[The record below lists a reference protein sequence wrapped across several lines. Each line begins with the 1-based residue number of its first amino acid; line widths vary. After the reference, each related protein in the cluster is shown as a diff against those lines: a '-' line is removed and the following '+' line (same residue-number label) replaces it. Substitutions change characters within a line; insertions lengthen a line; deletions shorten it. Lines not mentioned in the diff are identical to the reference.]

1 MIGDTVA
8 TGTTLCGTIKI
19 ILERIA
25 ATGKPYPDIYVW
37 AIAGSISVAEHPMLL
52 EIDALLKANGKKL
65 HLYFANARFNL
76 NENGTDLQ
84 FFDADY
90 NERAEK
96 EIKAKLGA
104 FLPKMRCAVWDW
116 GDRFREIRSHL
127 EEIKEFYEQ
136 EKAPK
141 WLLDGINSRLKERGH
156 SDLSGTPRGS
166 PTITKETSLFMIH
179 AMDDMSQGLVEN
191 VKEKLGIKC
200 VNNDS
205 TKELFRGIRTQLD
218 SLLTGLPKKDLA
230 AMKLGL
236 AHSLGRY
243 KLKFSPDKVDV
254 MIIQSIC

>member
-8 TGTTLCGTIKI
+8 TGTTLCGTTKI

-52 EIDALLKANGKKL
+52 EIDALLKANGKTL
-65 HLYFANARFNL
+65 SLYFANARFNL

-116 GDRFREIRSHL
+116 GDRFREISSHL

-191 VKEKLGIKC
+191 VKEKLGIKR
-200 VNNDS
+200 DD
-205 TKELFRGIRTQLD
+205 RGHGPH
-218 SLLTGLPKKDLA
+218 GLRMGYRL
-230 AMKLGL
+230 
-236 AHSLGRY
+236 
-243 KLKFSPDKVDV
+243 
-254 MIIQSIC
+254 